1 MAQYLTTGEELI
13 SIADAIR
20 TKTGENLPLVY
31 PNGFITAIGNLT
43 KYDWKGKDAELVDTI
58 YDDAIILS
66 DTDLSTWTP
75 SSTVKTVFDGT
86 SISTNSVTVNSDY
99 DYVVVTDVCINLQ
112 YVGTAPNPHII
123 ESYGSAFAY
132 IGARPY
138 TYTDYI
144 NDTNSTHTYDSAVTH
159 WLIIADNST
168 GDKIITANTYGI
180 FITVNSPS
188 VSKTNYPTMSISTK
202 LPNLRVGTS
211 GTYMTSAAFNAL
223 DLSNS
228 KMHIWIRVF
237 RTAHDNLFNGAWAH
251 FRAMGDKIHNVT

>member
-1 MAQYLTTGEELI
+1 MAQYLTTGEDLTN
-13 SIADAIR
+13 IANAIR
-20 TKTGENLPLVY
+20 ARTGESSSLIY
-31 PNGFITAIGNLT
+31 PNGFITAIEGLT

-58 YDDAIILS
+58 YDDAIVLS
-66 DTDLSTWTP
+66 NTDLSTWTP
-75 SSTVKTVFDGT
+75 SSTVKTVFDG
-86 SISTNSVTVNSDY
+86 SSVSTNSVTVNSDY
-99 DYVVVTDVCINLQ
+99 DYVVVTDVCISLQ
-112 YVGTAPNPHII
+112 YTGTAPNPHIV

-132 IGARPY
+132 IGARPN
-138 TYTDYI
+138 TYSDYI
-144 NDTNSTHTYDSAVTH
+144 NNINSTHTYDSAVTH
-159 WLIIADNST
+159 WLIIADNSA
-168 GDKIITANTYGI
+168 GNKIITANTYGV
-180 FITVNSPS
+180 FIIANSPT

-211 GTYMTSAAFNAL
+211 GSYMTSAAFDAL